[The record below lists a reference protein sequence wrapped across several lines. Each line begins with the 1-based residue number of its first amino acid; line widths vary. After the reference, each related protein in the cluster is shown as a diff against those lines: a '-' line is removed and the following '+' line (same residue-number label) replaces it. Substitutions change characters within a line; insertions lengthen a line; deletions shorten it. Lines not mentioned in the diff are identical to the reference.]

1 MTLLAPLI
9 IPHARTW
16 PREASVRYVGRRPWQ
31 AAPTLR
37 LFHCRGQAMIV
48 GMAVPPPTPQLVFR
62 EMTLD
67 DLDDMA
73 ALLGD
78 PEVMRY
84 YPHPKNRDEA
94 LAWISWNQRLYCTHG
109 YGLWLLSLRDTGVF
123 VGDCGLTPQQVD
135 GVTEIEVG
143 YHVRACLQGRGLATE
158 AAGACRDYARDVL
171 GAGRLI
177 AIIDPHNQPS
187 QRVAENL
194 GLVVARTSDNDGRW
208 NSRQLIYAASL

>member
-1 MTLLAPLI
+1 
-9 IPHARTW
+9 
-16 PREASVRYVGRRPWQ
+16 
-31 AAPTLR
+31 
-37 LFHCRGQAMIV
+37 
-48 GMAVPPPTPQLVFR
+48 MAVPPPTPQLAFR
-62 EMTLD
+62 EMTPN

-84 YPHPKNRDEA
+84 YPHPKNRDQA
-94 LAWISWNQRLYCTHG
+94 LAWISWNQRLYRTHG

-143 YHVRACLQGRGLATE
+143 YHVRACLQGRGLGTE

-171 GAGRLI
+171 EVDRLV
-177 AIIDPHNQPS
+177 AIIDPTTSHPTGRREPRPDGCPNQR
-187 QRVAENL
+187 QRWPLEQQATHLRCVAVAL
-194 GLVVARTSDNDGRW
+194 LDRLVQPGGGWWAAHFSGCVAIPKVRAVCCQRRRSIRRTL
-208 NSRQLIYAASL
+208 LIGW

>member
-1 MTLLAPLI
+1 MP
-9 IPHARTW
+9 
-16 PREASVRYVGRRPWQ
+16 
-31 AAPTLR
+31 
-37 LFHCRGQAMIV
+37 GQARIV
-48 GMAVPPPTPQLVFR
+48 GMAVPPPTPQLAFR
-62 EMTLD
+62 EMTPN

-84 YPHPKNRDEA
+84 YPHPKNRDQA
-94 LAWISWNQRLYCTHG
+94 LAWISWNQRLYRTHG

-143 YHVRACLQGRGLATE
+143 YHVRACLQGRGLGTE

-171 GAGRLI
+171 EVDRLV

-194 GLVVARTSDNDGRW
+194 GLVVARTSDNHGRW
-208 NSRQLIYAASL
+208 TSRQLIYAASL

>member
-1 MTLLAPLI
+1 M
-9 IPHARTW
+9 R
-16 PREASVRYVGRRPWQ
+16 
-31 AAPTLR
+31 
-37 LFHCRGQAMIV
+37 
-48 GMAVPPPTPQLVFR
+48 VPPPTPRLVFR

-78 PEVMRY
+78 PEVMGY
-84 YPHPKNRDEA
+84 YPRPKNRDEA
-94 LAWISWNQRLYCTHG
+94 SAWITWNQRLYHTYG
-109 YGLWLLSLRDTGVF
+109 YGLWLLSLGDTGEF

-158 AAGACRDYARDVL
+158 AAAACRDYARDVL
-171 GAGRLI
+171 EVDRLI
-177 AIIDPHNQPS
+177 AIIDPRNQPS

-194 GLVVARTSDNDGRW
+194 GLVVARTSDNRGRW
-208 NSRQLIYAASL
+208 TSKRLIYAASL